1 MFEEKS
7 KTTITSRPLE
17 NIKSVDPTMFPLCKV
32 ILEQQTLNAPGS
44 SLIFTRQQLMHTQ
57 QLTILLLIFVGK

>member
-1 MFEEKS
+1 MLYGFKRTCKINDIIKSMFEEKS

-32 ILEQQTLNAPGS
+32 ILEQ
-44 SLIFTRQQLMHTQ
+44 
-57 QLTILLLIFVGK
+57 